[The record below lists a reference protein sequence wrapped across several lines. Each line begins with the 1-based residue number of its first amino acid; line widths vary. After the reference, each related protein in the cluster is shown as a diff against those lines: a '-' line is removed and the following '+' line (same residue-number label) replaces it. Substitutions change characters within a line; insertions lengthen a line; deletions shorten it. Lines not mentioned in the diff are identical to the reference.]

1 VCVCVCLC
9 VNTLHLLCVCVVFE
23 RSGMAMTTGA
33 WTLGLVLGPAVGG
46 IAD

>member
-1 VCVCVCLC
+1 MHLHPIIGLCLLMSHPPSL
-9 VNTLHLLCVCVVFE
+9 TSVFE

-46 IAD
+46 E